1 MILRSCFRSIVL
13 VGLAASAVVAARA
26 LPAQAAA
33 MAAPLDS
40 VAAAAIVASARAEID
55 AANAAW
61 IPGMRQR
68 DAAMITAAYADSGL
82 FIAANGTVTRG
93 RAAITAMYA
102 STFPRLREIRD
113 GAVVTDGLTV
123 AGPTLIYEWGHAWVE
138 MAAAMPGA
146 PAVRGGGSYLTVW
159 QRQSDGHW
167 RIVRNLSF

>member
-1 MILRSCFRSIVL
+1 MALHSRVRPIVL
-13 VGLAASAVVAARA
+13 AGFAAAAIFAAGPLVAQSAAS
-26 LPAQAAA
+26 
-33 MAAPLDS
+33 APLDS
-40 VAAAAIVASARAEID
+40 VAILASARPEIE

-93 RAAITAMYA
+93 RAAITAMYQ

-113 GAVVTDGLTV
+113 GGVVTDGLAV
-123 AGPTLIYEWGHAWVE
+123 ASPTLIYEWGHAWVE
-138 MAAAMPGA
+138 MASATPGA